1 MRLEHKTVLVTGASK
16 GIGRTISLGMAR
28 EGADVIVNYN
38 TDHAG
43 ALSAAEKIR
52 ELGRRTAVLKA
63 DIGRVSEIADMFRK
77 IREDF
82 GKLDVLI
89 NNAGI
94 TGWTS
99 LFEITEEKWDQ
110 VIDTNLKGTFFCSLE
125 AARIMKEHG
134 GGSIV
139 NVSTNCAALG
149 VKHLVAYACSKGGI
163 HAMTRQLAVE
173 LAPFG
178 IRVNTFAPGP
188 TNVERNLLDDPSYPT
203 TWGAMVPLK
212 RTAEPEEMVGP
223 AIFLASDESSYMTG
237 QLFYVD
243 GGWTVYGRVPEE
255 DAEKALRRNSQEGT

>member
-1 MRLEHKTVLVTGASK
+1 VRLRDKTVLVTGASK
-16 GIGRTISLGMAR
+16 GIGRAISLGIAG

-43 ALSAAEKIR
+43 AISVAGKIQ
-52 ELGRRTAVLKA
+52 ELGHRATVLKA
-63 DIGRVSEIADMFRK
+63 NIGRVSEIREMFRR
-77 IREDF
+77 IREEF

-99 LFEITEEKWDQ
+99 LFDITEEKWDQ

-125 AARIMKEHG
+125 AARIMKERG

-149 VKHLVAYACSKGGI
+149 VKHLVAYASSKGGI
-163 HAMTRQLAVE
+163 HAMTKQLAVE
-173 LAPFG
+173 LAPYR

-188 TNVERNLLDDPSYPT
+188 TNVERNLLDDPDYRR
-203 TWGAMVPLK
+203 TWGEMVPLK

-223 AIFLASDESSYMTG
+223 AVFLASDESGYMTG

-243 GGWTVYGRVPEE
+243 GGWTVYGRIPEE
-255 DAEKALRRNSQEGT
+255 NAERAMQRNR

>member
-1 MRLEHKTVLVTGASK
+1 MKLLNKTALVTGASK
-16 GIGRTISLGMAR
+16 GIGRAIALGMAR

-38 TDHAG
+38 TDG
-43 ALSAAEKIR
+43 QGGLSVAEEIR
-52 ELGRRTAVLKA
+52 KLGRKTMAVKA
-63 DIGRVSEIADMFRK
+63 DIGKVFE
-77 IREDF
+77 IREMF
-82 GKLDVLI
+82 KRIREEFPTLHILI

-139 NVSTNCAALG
+139 NVSTNCVAMG

-163 HAMTRQLAVE
+163 HAMTKQLAVE

-188 TNVERNLLDDPSYPT
+188 TNVERNLQDDPTYRT
-203 TWGAMVPLK
+203 TWGDMVPLK
-212 RTAEPEEMVGP
+212 RTADPEEMVGP
-223 AIFLASDESSYMTG
+223 AVFLASEESSYMTG

-243 GGWTVYGRVPEE
+243 GGWTVYGRIPEAN
-255 DAEKALRRNSQEGT
+255 AELALQRNR

>member
-1 MRLEHKTVLVTGASK
+1 VLVTGSSK
-16 GIGRTISLGMAR
+16 GIGRVLAVGMAR

-38 TDHAG
+38 TDLQG
-43 ALSAAEKIR
+43 AHSTVEEIR
-52 ELGRRTAVLKA
+52 KVGRKAIAIKA
-63 DIGRVSEIADMFRK
+63 DIGHVPEIQQMFRAVDQ
-77 IREDF
+77 EF
-82 GKLDVLI
+82 AKLDILV

-110 VIDTNLKGTFFCSLE
+110 VIDTNLKGTFFCSLA

-139 NVSTNCAALG
+139 NVSTNCAAMG

-163 HAMTRQLAVE
+163 HAMTKQLAVE

-188 TNVERNLLDDPSYPT
+188 TNVERNLQDDPTYQT
-203 TWGAMVPLK
+203 TWGNMTPMR
-212 RTAEPEEMVGP
+212 RTADPEEMVGP
-223 AIFLASDESSYMTG
+223 AIFLASEESSYMTG

-243 GGWTVYGRVPEE
+243 GGWTVYGRIPEE
-255 DAEKALRRNSQEGT
+255 NAERALQRNR

>member
-1 MRLEHKTVLVTGASK
+1 MRLRNKTVLVTGASK
-16 GIGRTISLGMAR
+16 GIGRAIALGVAR

-38 TDHAG
+38 TDYAG
-43 ALSAAEKIR
+43 AASAAEKIR
-52 ELGRRTAVLKA
+52 EMGRRATVLRA
-63 DIGRVSEIADMFRK
+63 DIGQVSEIAAMFSK
-77 IREDF
+77 IREEF
-82 GKLDVLI
+82 GRLDVLI

-125 AARIMKEHG
+125 AARIMKENT

-139 NVSTNCAALG
+139 NVSTNCAAMA

-173 LAPFG
+173 LAPFH

-188 TNVERNLLDDPSYPT
+188 TNVERNLLDDPTYRT
-203 TWGAMVPLK
+203 TWGEMVPLK

-223 AIFLASDESSYMTG
+223 AVFLASDDSSYMTG
-237 QLFYVD
+237 QVFYVD
-243 GGWTVYGRVPEE
+243 GGWTAYGRVPEE
-255 DAEKALRRNSQEGT
+255 NAEKAMQRNR